1 MKINSSVKVALIGVG
16 GLALAYGAY
25 QGWHRMQVAGF
36 ELKQIAPGRVNL
48 VAIAPEAG
56 YRIVV
61 SNRLAQLAE
70 VTGDSFG
77 KSDDEAEVTNAERL
91 PIREYMAA
99 LQGDIKSLGLLI
111 EKLNKLEEDLLPP
124 TQVNWSAEDIQ
135 KALAGDAAL
144 IKKLEGDLN
153 VTLDGKP
160 LSTFSSRAIF
170 NGIVILQDVSVKVN
184 VNGELKTLTAQ
195 VRKPF
200 QPGFSRNLEKALAE
214 DNRFRESEQA
224 VADKYLSL
232 ALPIIQGEQAGEDVR
247 RALEARVSDA
257 SALELAAKP
266 EQVLASGLVL
276 LNDSHLKG
284 AAGESYQTPNRQTL
298 TDITLDLTDEGRMRL
313 WKHSVENKGF
323 QLLFIV
329 DDIAIAAPRISTELA
344 GGTVRITQVPDDK
357 MAAAAVQTIKQI
369 SAS

>member
-1 MKINSSVKVALIGVG
+1 MKINSSVKVALVGVG

-25 QGWHRMQVAGF
+25 QGWHRMQVAGY
-36 ELKQIAPGRVNL
+36 ELLQIAPGRVNV

-70 VTGDSFG
+70 VSGDTFG
-77 KSDDEAEVTNAERL
+77 RTSDESEVSNAERL

-99 LQGDIKSLGLLI
+99 LQGDVKALGLLV
-111 EKLNKLEEDLLPP
+111 EKLNNMEEDLLPP
-124 TQVNWSAEDIQ
+124 TQVLWEADNIR
-135 KALAGDAAL
+135 KALEGDAELA
-144 IKKLEGDLN
+144 KKLEGDLN
-153 VTLDGKP
+153 VTLEGKP

-170 NGIVILQDVSVKVN
+170 NGIVILQNVQVKVN

-200 QPGFSRNLEKALAE
+200 QPSFSKNLEKALAE
-214 DNRFRESEQA
+214 DNRFRDSEEA

-232 ALPIIQGEQAGEDVR
+232 ALPIIQGEQSGEDVR
-247 RALEARVSDA
+247 RALEARVSEA
-257 SALELAAKP
+257 SALELVTKP

-284 AAGESYQTPNRQTL
+284 ASSESYQTPNRQTL
-298 TDITLDLTDEGRMRL
+298 TDITLELTDEGRMRL

-344 GGTVRITQVPDDK
+344 GGSVRITQVPDDK

-369 SAS
+369 TAS